1 MVSIVWFELSY
12 VCLCNVLDFD
22 SVFDE
27 ISSSI
32 ESATDE
38 SVLNHSVSFDALG
51 FCTNLLNDST

>member
-1 MVSIVWFELSY
+1 MVSIVWLELSY
-12 VCLCNVLDFD
+12 VCLFNVLAFD
-22 SVFDE
+22 PVFDE

-38 SVLNHSVSFDALG
+38 SVLNHSVTLDTLG